1 MSSASAA
8 LIARRRA
15 VVSNGVGMFAG
26 GVTAASGSGARIID
40 ADGRELIDFA
50 GGIGV
55 MNVGHCHPEVVAA
68 IREQAG
74 ILLHASFHVATYEP
88 YVELCEALVR
98 LIPHGG
104 PTKAMLVNSGAEAV
118 ENAVK
123 IARQATGRPAII
135 CYEGGFHGRTLL
147 GMSLTA
153 KSAYK
158 YGCGPFAP
166 EIYRVPFPNVFR
178 DGHGRSEAALVA
190 EYLRRFEDRFV
201 LGPVPAEHV
210 AAVIIEP
217 VQGEGGFLVAPPAYL
232 QGLRQICDRHGILL
246 ICDEVQTGFC
256 RTGYW
261 AAFEHSGVVPD
272 LSTWAKALGGGLPI
286 AAVLG
291 RAEVMDAARPGT
303 IGGTYGGNPV
313 TCAASL
319 AALHVM
325 EREQLSLHARTIGDL
340 VRARFDALRGKC
352 SVVGDVRGL
361 GAMMAM
367 ELCHDGDPL
376 RPATAVTA
384 AAAARCR
391 DEGVLVITAGAFNNI
406 IRILVP
412 LIISDED
419 LARGLDV
426 LETSIL
432 TAAREQPST

>member
-1 MSSASAA
+1 MSEATRA

-15 VVSNGVGMFAG
+15 VVSHGVGMFAG
-26 GVTAASGSGARIID
+26 STTAVSASGSHIID
-40 ADGRELIDFA
+40 AEGRRIIDFA

-74 ILLHASFHVATYEP
+74 QLLHASFHVATYEP
-88 YVELCEALVR
+88 YVALCEALVR

-123 IARQATGRPAII
+123 IARQATGRAAII

-158 YGCGPFAP
+158 HGCGPFAP
-166 EIYRVPFPNVFR
+166 EIYRVPFPNAFR
-178 DGHGRSEAALVA
+178 DGRGTSEAALV
-190 EYLRRFEDRFV
+190 EEHLRRFEERFV

-246 ICDEVQTGFC
+246 VFDEVQTGFC

-291 RAEVMDAARPGT
+291 RAEVMDTARPGT
-303 IGGTYGGNPV
+303 IGGTYCGNPV

-319 AALHVM
+319 AALRVM
-325 EREQLSLHARTIGDL
+325 EREQLNLRARAIGDV
-340 VRARFDALRGKC
+340 VRARFEAMRRAC
-352 SVVGDVRGL
+352 SEIADVRGL

-367 ELCHDGDPL
+367 ELCHEGDPR
-376 RPATAVTA
+376 RPATSVTA
-384 AAAARCR
+384 AVAARCR
-391 DEGVLVITAGAFNNI
+391 DEGVLVITAGAFGNI
-406 IRILVP
+406 IRILLP
-412 LIISDED
+412 LIISDAD

-426 LETSIL
+426 LEHAIL
-432 TAAREQPST
+432 TTTRELVPA